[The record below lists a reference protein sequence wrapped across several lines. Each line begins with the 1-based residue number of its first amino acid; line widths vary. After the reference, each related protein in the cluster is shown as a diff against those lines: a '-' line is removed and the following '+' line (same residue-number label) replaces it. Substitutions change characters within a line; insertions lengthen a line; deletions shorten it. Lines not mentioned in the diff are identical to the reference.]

1 MRPGVIGGANWGG
14 GAFDPATGFL
24 IVKTSNLAHIARVA
38 RPDRSS
44 ANPRASEVDADW
56 TGDLAGT
63 NATFQN
69 DLPLTKPPYGQLT
82 AIDLNRGAIAWSE
95 TFGDWPELRHNPAL
109 AGVKLPEQL
118 GVAGPPGVIV
128 TKGGLI
134 FAGGEDL
141 FLHAVDEIT
150 GKDLWQGPLPAR
162 AYGTPMMYRTRAGH
176 QFIVIATGQG
186 ANAALVAFTLD
197 ASK

>member
-1 MRPGVIGGANWGG
+1 MRGQV
-14 GAFDPATGFL
+14 T
-24 IVKTSNLAHIARVA
+24 
-38 RPDRSS
+38 
-44 ANPRASEVDADW
+44 RA
-56 TGDLAGT
+56 
-63 NATFQN
+63 
-69 DLPLTKPPYGQLT
+69 
-82 AIDLNRGAIAWSE
+82 
-95 TFGDWPELRHNPAL
+95 
-109 AGVKLPEQL
+109 L

-141 FLHAVDEIT
+141 FLHAVDEIS

-176 QFIVIATGQG
+176 QLIVIATGQG